1 MRRLALDARLAD
13 GPPMHRLVLAFAV
26 ALAAC
31 SPSAPKGEDD
41 YHVVRSSMVS
51 VSVSPNDRVKSP
63 LSVKG
68 IAPNNWFFEAVFPV
82 QLLDAN
88 GIVIAEAP
96 AQAQSD
102 WTVEGPVP
110 FVAELAFAVNGDT
123 PATLVLAEDMPSGLP
138 GQREVRIPVTLTE

>member
-1 MRRLALDARLAD
+1 MVPPMKRLALCFAAA
-13 GPPMHRLVLAFAV
+13 LV
-26 ALAAC
+26 AC
-31 SPSAPKGEDD
+31 SPSAPKSDGGP
-41 YHVVRSSMVS
+41 HVVPAAMLS
-51 VSVSPNDRVKSP
+51 VSVSPSDRVKSP

-68 IAPNNWFFEAVFPV
+68 VAPNNWFFEAVFPV

-102 WTVEGPVP
+102 WMVEGPVP

>member
-1 MRRLALDARLAD
+1 MRERLALTSFVPD
-13 GPPMHRLVLAFAV
+13 GPAMKYLVLAAAL

-31 SPSAPKGEDD
+31 SPNTQGGL
-41 YHVVRSSMVS
+41 HVVREANVS
-51 VSVSPNDRVKSP
+51 VSVSPNARVKSP
-63 LSVKG
+63 LTVRG

-82 QLLDAN
+82 TLLDGN
-88 GIVIAEAP
+88 GVVIAEAP

-102 WTVEGPVP
+102 WMTEGPVT
-110 FVAELAFAVNGDT
+110 FVADLSFAVSGDT